1 MPLQTQED
9 AGDGICFDQSLLQSH
24 EDLQLWLLSHV
35 LHHWLYGVSI
45 FASWLNPHMDSQK
58 NKKHFYKRHLQIMD
72 NLFLGL
78 FRKTNSDGMNA
89 VQMLPGFAKQ

>member
-1 MPLQTQED
+1 
-9 AGDGICFDQSLLQSH
+9 
-24 EDLQLWLLSHV
+24 
-35 LHHWLYGVSI
+35 
-45 FASWLNPHMDSQK
+45 MDSQK